1 MADSE
6 NKIDDKKVKKTDKK
20 TDKKTGKKAQKT
32 KSSVHIDSD
41 QTKVEYRTFNFKQD
55 LNAIKRI
62 WREVGWVT
70 EDAPEKAMDIIF
82 AVDDTVVGCINGKPE
97 CSVLAQSGTMRL
109 DETDLPLCVIAA
121 VTTSR
126 IGRGLSFAQNLTAW
140 QLARGAKK
148 GAAVAALGMFD
159 QGFYNKV
166 GFGTGAYTNEFAIDP
181 SSIDVSVKPR
191 TPSRLTEDDS
201 RAMLNAMVNRPRKH
215 GAVVIDNP
223 HSARAECLLS
233 ENSFGLGY
241 FAGKTLTHFIW
252 LAGEGEHG
260 PYTVEKMGYSNGEQL
275 VELLALLKSLAD
287 QIYSIKL
294 REPPEIQ
301 LQSMLKRPFREQAIA
316 EEGKYYAEQNTYAW
330 YQLRILDLPACVS
343 AVSFT
348 GSPVRFNL
356 SLTDPVTEVLQA
368 AKQITTKIREPWA
381 GVAGDYVVEFG
392 PQSGAHSVPTGKLDK
407 SLPTLSC
414 SVNTFSRLL
423 WGVAPATSLAISDG
437 LRAPQTLLSALDPV
451 FKTNPNPVWDF

>member
-1 MADSE
+1 MAYRIAKSSPHGKSSKE
-6 NKIDDKKVKKTDKK
+6 SSQEGDKK
-20 TDKKTGKKAQKT
+20 TRSPAH
-32 KSSVHIDSD
+32 VDSD
-41 QTKVEYRTFNFKQD
+41 LTKVEYRELNFKQD
-55 LNAIKRI
+55 LKAIKRI

-82 AVDDTVVGCINGKPE
+82 AVDDTVVGCINGNPE

-109 DETDLPLCVIAA
+109 DATDLPLCVIAA

-126 IGRGLSFAQNLTAW
+126 IGRGSGFAQNLTAW

-191 TPSRLTEDDS
+191 TPSRLSEADS
-201 RAMLNAMVNRPRKH
+201 DAMLKAMVNRPRKH
-215 GAVVIDNP
+215 GAVVINNA
-223 HSARAECLLS
+223 HSARAECLMS

-241 FAGKTLTHFIW
+241 FSGKTLTHFIW
-252 LAGEGEHG
+252 LSGEGEHG
-260 PYTVEKMGYSNGEQL
+260 PYTLEKMGYSNGEQL
-275 VELLALLKSLAD
+275 LELLALLKSLAD

-316 EEGKYYAEQNTYAW
+316 EKGKYYAEQNTYAW

-343 AVSFT
+343 AVSFA

-356 SLTDPVTEVLQA
+356 SLTDPVTEVLNT
-368 AKQITTKIREPWA
+368 AKQVTAKIKEPWA
-381 GVAGDYVVEFG
+381 GVGGHYAVEFG
-392 PQSGAHSVPTGKLDK
+392 DKSSARLMPAGKLDK
-407 SLPTLSC
+407 SLTTLSC
-414 SVNTFSRLL
+414 SINTFSRLL

-437 LRAPQTLLSALDPV
+437 LQAPQTLLSALDPV

>member
-1 MADSE
+1 MEKVA
-6 NKIDDKKVKKTDKK
+6 KKVAKKVVKKAARKTKKTRSP
-20 TDKKTGKKAQKT
+20 AH
-32 KSSVHIDSD
+32 VDSD
-41 QTKVEYRTFNFKQD
+41 LTKVEYRKLNFNQD
-55 LNAIKRI
+55 LKAIKRI

-82 AVDDTVVGCINGKPE
+82 AVDDTVVGCINGNPE

-126 IGRGLSFAQNLTAW
+126 IGRGQGFAQNLTAW

-191 TPSRLTEDDS
+191 TPSRLSEADS
-201 RAMLNAMVNRPRKH
+201 DAMLKAMVNRPRKH
-215 GAVVIDNP
+215 GAVVINNA
-223 HSARAECLLS
+223 HSARAECLMS

-241 FAGKTLTHFIW
+241 FSGKTLTHFIW
-252 LAGEGEHG
+252 LSGEGEHG
-260 PYTVEKMGYSNGEQL
+260 PYTLEKIGYSNGEQL
-275 VELLALLKSLAD
+275 LELLALLKSLAD

-343 AVSFT
+343 AVRYS

-368 AKQITTKIREPWA
+368 AKQVTTKIKEPWT
-381 GVAGDYVVEFG
+381 GVGGHYAVEFG
-392 PQSGAHSVPTGKLDK
+392 DKSKARLVPQGKLDK
-407 SLPTLSC
+407 SLPNLSC

-437 LRAPQTLLSALDPV
+437 LQAPQTLLSALDPV
-451 FKTNPNPVWDF
+451 FKTGPNPVWDF